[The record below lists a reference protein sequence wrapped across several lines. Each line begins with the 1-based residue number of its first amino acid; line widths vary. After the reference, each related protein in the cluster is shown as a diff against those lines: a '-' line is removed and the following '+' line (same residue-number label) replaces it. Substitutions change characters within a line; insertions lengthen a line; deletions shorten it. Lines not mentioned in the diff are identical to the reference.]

1 MRLCRILWAF
11 DVVATGEKM
20 PDVHAFVSTGL
31 STHPK
36 PFTFAVRP
44 RGADV
49 AKLIAAEAAEAEVRL
64 KEWD

>member
-1 MRLCRILWAF
+1 MCLYRILWAF
-11 DVVATGEKM
+11 DVVSTGETM
-20 PDVHAFVSTGL
+20 PGVHDFVSTGL

-36 PFTFAVRP
+36 PFAFAVHP